1 MALHPTSFGPNR
13 PRSGSETGRAIHEW
27 IERWQAGI
35 EMEES
40 FHQIFCRYSRLVF
53 SFFAKR
59 GFSTEECQD
68 LVQETFLRV
77 YRSLGTF
84 RGDARFE
91 TWLWQ
96 IAANVYRN
104 TLRSQST
111 QKRDAE
117 MVGLDEPLGG
127 APEEGDRSTLL
138 EAGGRGPLDGVL
150 ADERSKLLRSALE
163 DLPVQMR
170 RCVLLRVDQDLKY
183 REIADLMKVSIDT
196 VKAHLFQ
203 ARQALKSKLGDYFDD
218 PGF

>member
-1 MALHPTSFGPNR
+1 MALHPTSFGSDR
-13 PRSGSETGRAIHEW
+13 PPSGSERGRPVNEW
-27 IERWQAGI
+27 IERWQAGV

-40 FHQIFCRYSRLVF
+40 FHLIFCRYSRLVF

-77 YRSLGTF
+77 YRSLANF
-84 RGDARFE
+84 RGAARFE

-117 MVGLDEPLGG
+117 MVLLDEALGG
-127 APEEGDRSTLL
+127 SPEEGDRTTLL
-138 EAGGRGPLDGVL
+138 EAGGRGPLEGVL
-150 ADERSKLLRSALE
+150 AEERARLLYGALD
-163 DLPVQMR
+163 DLPTQMR
-170 RCVLLRVDQDLKY
+170 RCVLLRLDQDLKY
-183 REIADLMKVSIDT
+183 REIAELMKVSIDT

-203 ARQALKSKLGDYFDD
+203 ARQALKAKLGDYFDD